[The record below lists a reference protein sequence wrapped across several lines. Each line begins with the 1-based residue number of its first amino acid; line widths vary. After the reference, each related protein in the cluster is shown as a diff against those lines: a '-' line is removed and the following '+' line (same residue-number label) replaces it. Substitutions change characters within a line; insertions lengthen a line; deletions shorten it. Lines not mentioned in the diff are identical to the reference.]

1 MTIGRPTR
9 AQLEAVAQDLN
20 FEFEAD
26 DLDFFAAMLQPS
38 FAAYDILDG
47 LADYGPAV
55 RYPRTPGYRPA
66 AEENP
71 HNAWFVKSEVRG
83 ASEGKLFGRTVALK
97 DNICLAGVAMMNGS
111 STLEGYVP
119 DVDATVVTRILDA
132 GGIITGKA
140 NCEHFCLSA
149 GSHTNPT
156 GPTHNPH
163 RWGYT
168 TGGSSSGSAAL
179 VAAGDADMAL
189 GGDQGGSIRVP
200 AAHCGIYGLKPTV
213 GLVPYTGIMPIEA
226 TLDHVGPMTRNVA
239 DNALLL
245 EVIAG
250 PDGLDPRQGING
262 APSDYGSVLGLGASG
277 LRIGIVR
284 EGFGHTDS
292 EADVDAKVR
301 AAASQFAELG
311 ATVEEV
317 SVPMH
322 PLGAVLWLAIASEGS
337 VGAMMNGNVFGTGW
351 RGHYVTSLRTA
362 HAAWRTQTGELS
374 DTLKLVMMLGQYFSK
389 HHHGR
394 FYAKAQNISRLLRTV
409 YNDALSRRDLLLMPT
424 SPTKAGLIPELDAP
438 RQHRMQVAAGSLAN
452 TSAFNVTG
460 HPAMSVPCG
469 IIDGLPVGMMLIARH
484 HDEATIYRAAAAFE
498 ANVTWSQC

>member
-20 FEFEAD
+20 FEFEAG

-47 LADYGPAV
+47 LPDYGPAV
-55 RYPRTPGYRPA
+55 RYPRTPGYRPT

-83 ASEGKLFGRTVALK
+83 ASEGKLLGRTVALK

-111 STLEGYVP
+111 STLRGYVP
-119 DVDATVVTRILDA
+119 EVDATVVTRILDA
-132 GGIITGKA
+132 GGLITGKA

-163 RWGYT
+163 RRGYT

-179 VAAGDADMAL
+179 VAAGDVDMAL

-200 AAHCGIYGLKPTV
+200 ASHCGIYGLKPTV

-226 TLDHVGPMTRNVA
+226 TLDHVGPMTCNVA

-250 PDGLDPRQGING
+250 PDGLDPRQGFNG
-262 APSDYGSVLGLGASG
+262 APGDYRSALGLGASG

-292 EADVDAKVR
+292 EADVDAKVS
-301 AAASQFAELG
+301 AAAIRFAELG

-337 VGAMMNGNVFGTGW
+337 VGALMNGNVFGTGW
-351 RGHYVTSLRTA
+351 RGHYVTDLRTA
-362 HAAWRTQTGELS
+362 HAAWRTRTGELS

-389 HHHGR
+389 HHLGR
-394 FYAKAQNISRLLRTV
+394 FYAKAQNISRLLRTA
-409 YNDALSRRDLLLMPT
+409 YDDALSRHDLLLMPT
-424 SPTKAGLIPELDAP
+424 SPTKPGPIPDLDAP

-469 IIDGLPVGMMLIARH
+469 KVDGLPVGMMLIAGH

-498 ANVTWSQC
+498 ANVA

>member
-9 AQLEAVAQDLN
+9 AQLEAVAQELHFQFN
-20 FEFEAD
+20 TD
-26 DLDFFAAMLQPS
+26 DLEFFAAMLQPS
-38 FAAYDILDG
+38 FAAYDILDDV
-47 LADYGPAV
+47 ADYVPAI
-55 RYPRTPGYRPA
+55 RYPRTPGYRPSA
-66 AEENP
+66 AENP

-83 ASEGKLFGRTVALK
+83 ASEGKLLGRTIALK
-97 DNICLAGVAMMNGS
+97 DNICLAGVLMTNGS

-132 GGIITGKA
+132 GGVITGKA

-163 RWGYT
+163 RRGYT

-200 AAHCGIYGLKPTV
+200 ASHCGIYGLKPTA
-213 GLVPYTGIMPIEA
+213 GLVPYTGIMSIEA

-250 PDGLDPRQGING
+250 PDGLDPRQCGIM
-262 APSDYGSVLGLGASG
+262 PSLSYRSALGLGASG
-277 LRIGIVR
+277 LRIGVVR

-301 AAASQFAELG
+301 AAADRFAGLG
-311 ATVEEV
+311 ATVEDV

-322 PLGAVLWLAIASEGS
+322 ALGAVLWLAIASEGS

-351 RGHYVTSLRTA
+351 RGQYVTSLRAA
-362 HAAWRTQTGELS
+362 HANWRSRTGELS

-394 FYAKAQNISRLLRTV
+394 FYAKAQNVSRLLRTV
-409 YNDALSRRDLLLMPT
+409 YDDALSRHDLLLMPT
-424 SPTKAGLIPELDAP
+424 SPAKAGRIPGQDAS
-438 RQHRMQVAAGSLAN
+438 RQHSMKMAAGTMAN

-460 HPAMSVPCG
+460 HPAMSIPCG
-469 IIDGLPVGMMLIARH
+469 MANGLPVGMMLIGRH
-484 HDEATIYRAAAAFE
+484 HDEAIIFRAATAFE
-498 ANVTWSQC
+498 VSAECSQC